1 MTQERK
7 AVAMSS
13 IKPVT
18 TDEAAAVWRNI
29 PNPSARR
36 VAKAMT
42 QAGRRVHFATIA
54 RWCSQGWRPVASG
67 PHPIETAKGALE
79 AAARLL
85 TGDPTVGAGELV
97 GQSKVAEQLGRL
109 SDGELLR
116 RSIRE
121 LLILQIV
128 LCKVVCSR
136 GVFLV
141 QEKTG
146 ETGILLKALAHA
158 SRAAAYAVSQAC

>member
-1 MTQERK
+1 M
-7 AVAMSS
+7 AAMIS

-18 TDEAAAVWRNI
+18 PDEAAAVWRSI
-29 PNPSARR
+29 PSPSARR

-42 QAGRRVHFATIA
+42 QAGRPVHFSTVA
-54 RWCSQGWRPVASG
+54 RWRSGGWRPVASG

-128 LCKVVCSR
+128 LCKTMGGC
-136 GVFLV
+136 GAFLV
-141 QEKTG
+141 QEKPA
-146 ETGILLKALAHA
+146 ETGVLLKALAHA
-158 SRAAAYAVSQAC
+158 CRAAAYAVSQAR